1 MVLRAGWDNRNW
13 RSFILAKSC
22 EKILHFPHVGETVL
36 SNCPN
41 CRRKTEIYELRRW
54 NTYRCHPPQN
64 SQNNLLP
71 SFVSFFPGTLPIKMK
86 PYHYDRTNTYRV
98 NICFQALL
106 NWTQETG
113 LDSRF
118 IPAVRRG
125 TVPPRSFK
133 RARVRVTNIH
143 AMLEILSIILS
154 SVILKTTALVM
165 VTGLSGVQLGL

>member
-54 NTYRCHPPQN
+54 NTYRCHPLQN

-71 SFVSFFPGTLPIKMK
+71 SFVSFFPGTLPKWSHITTIERKHIVWIFVSRRCLTGRK
-86 PYHYDRTNTYRV
+86 RLGWIPASFPRSAEGESRRGRLNERGLGFNTY
-98 NICFQALL
+98 
-106 NWTQETG
+106 
-113 LDSRF
+113 
-118 IPAVRRG
+118 
-125 TVPPRSFK
+125 
-133 RARVRVTNIH
+133 IH
-143 AMLEILSIILS
+143 AMLENLSIILS

-165 VTGLSGVQLGL
+165 VTGLSGVQFGL

>member
-54 NTYRCHPPQN
+54 NTYRCHPLQN

-71 SFVSFFPGTLPIKMK
+71 SFVSFFPGTLPKWSHITTIERK
-86 PYHYDRTNTYRV
+86 HIV
-98 NICFQALL
+98 WILFCFQALL

-133 RARVRVTNIH
+133 RARVRVTYIH
-143 AMLEILSIILS
+143 AMLENLSIILS

-165 VTGLSGVQLGL
+165 VTVLSGVQFGL

>member
-54 NTYRCHPPQN
+54 NTHRCHPLQN

-71 SFVSFFPGTLPIKMK
+71 SFVSFFPGTLPKWSHITTIERK
-86 PYHYDRTNTYRV
+86 HIV
-98 NICFQALL
+98 WIFV
-106 NWTQETG
+106 
-113 LDSRF
+113 SRRCLAGRKRLGW

-133 RARVRVTNIH
+133 RARVRVTYIH
-143 AMLEILSIILS
+143 AMLENLSIILS

-165 VTGLSGVQLGL
+165 VTGLSGIQFGL